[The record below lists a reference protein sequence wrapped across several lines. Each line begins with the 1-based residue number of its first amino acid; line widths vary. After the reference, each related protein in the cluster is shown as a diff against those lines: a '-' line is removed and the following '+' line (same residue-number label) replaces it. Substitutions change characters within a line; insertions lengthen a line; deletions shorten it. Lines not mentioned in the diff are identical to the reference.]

1 MQISCHEG
9 VGPIRFGMSPH
20 GVRAILGTEFTSFR
34 RSPDS
39 VHPCDHFGELEYFV
53 YYDDAKCLVEA
64 IEFAAPAAPR
74 LDGLDLLGLGF
85 ADLIV
90 FIRQA
95 DPNVS
100 VESDGFISLW
110 LGIGGWAP
118 SAQER
123 PDDPAESIIVF
134 APGYYD

>member
-1 MQISCHEG
+1 MQVRCHEG
-9 VGPIRFGMSPH
+9 VGPICFGMSPDDL
-20 GVRAILGTEFTSFR
+20 RAVLGAEFTSFKR
-34 RSPDS
+34 GPDS
-39 VHPCDHFGELEYFV
+39 VHPCDHFGELECFV
-53 YYDDAKCLVEA
+53 YYDDANCLVEA
-64 IEFAAPAAPR
+64 IEFAAPAAPK

-85 ADLIV
+85 ADLIEI
-90 FIRQA
+90 IRQA

-100 VESDGFISLW
+100 VESDGFISLR

-118 SAQER
+118 SAQEQ